1 MTETA
6 VQTGSMQEYPPA
18 PQAPTQ
24 HDYFGFASSEKFFFP
39 DGITFVEFDVMNEGK
54 KSAFQKMTQ
63 KDLVLE
69 RQSGNA
75 RMKVDPGVER
85 HELLRQSI
93 KNWNLVR
100 GSESILFNPRALK
113 DFLELADPKLVE
125 DIEKAIRKA
134 NPWLMAEMKVEDIDR
149 EIESLQEMRVVAEE
163 REKGEA
169 FSSSK

>member
-1 MTETA
+1 MNETA
-6 VQTGSMQEYPPA
+6 VHTDSMEQPPSVYETPA
-18 PQAPTQ
+18 Q
-24 HDYFGFASSEKFFFP
+24 HDYFGFASSQKFTFP
-39 DGITFVEFDVMNEGK
+39 DGVTYVEFDVMNEGK

-93 KNWNLVR
+93 KDWNLTR
-100 GSESILFNPRALK
+100 GGQPVLFNTRTLK

-134 NPWLMAEMKVEDIDR
+134 NPWLMAEMAVKDIDR

-163 REKGEA
+163 RERGEA
-169 FSSSK
+169 FSSSR

>member
-6 VQTGSMQEYPPA
+6 ILPTTSPGTSTF
-18 PQAPTQ
+18 QAPAQ
-24 HDYFGFASSEKFFFP
+24 LDYFGFASSEKFTFP
-39 DGITFVEFDVMNEGK
+39 DGVTFIEFDVMNEGK
-54 KSAFQKMTQ
+54 KTKFQKMTQ

-85 HELLRQSI
+85 HELIRQSV
-93 KNWNLVR
+93 KAWNLTR
-100 GSESILFNPRALK
+100 GGEPVPYTSRNLA
-113 DFLELADPKLVE
+113 DFLELADPKLIE
-125 DIEKAIRKA
+125 DLEKAIRKA

-149 EIESLQEMRVVAEE
+149 EIESLQEMRAIAEE

-169 FSSSK
+169 SSSSK